1 MIYIYIPMYEIIY
14 LHKSISDSENLF
26 SLCQQFFFPASI
38 LGRQGH
44 DYEGLHNHFL

>member
-1 MIYIYIPMYEIIY
+1 MYEIIY
-14 LHKSISDSENLF
+14 LHKSISENLF